1 MPSLH
6 RRHVQPIRR
15 GRLLRGAQLA
25 RVQGARG
32 AAARATRA
40 QPRAVVEREK
50 ARMRRDFSTAD
61 AIREELFKV
70 GVEVWESH
78 GERMWRARDGRS
90 GPRPNHEGRFI

>member
-1 MPSLH
+1 
-6 RRHVQPIRR
+6 
-15 GRLLRGAQLA
+15 
-25 RVQGARG
+25 
-32 AAARATRA
+32 
-40 QPRAVVEREK
+40 
-50 ARMRRDFSTAD
+50 MRRDFSTAD